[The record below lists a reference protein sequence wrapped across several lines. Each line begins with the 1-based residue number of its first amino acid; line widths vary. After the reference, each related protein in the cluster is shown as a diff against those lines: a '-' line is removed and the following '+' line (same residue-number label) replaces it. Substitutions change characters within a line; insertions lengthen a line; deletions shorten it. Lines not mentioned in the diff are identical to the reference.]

1 MLVLGFL
8 DRKPA
13 NQSIHSYYRE
23 LIVQANNSIFI
34 CDLSL
39 EIIRMQGNM
48 RIPRSNIG
56 SLISIFRYFIKSNDK
71 INYFLERLISAYNQ
85 SALEETQYTVCPF
98 VFLWSDLAL
107 PYLSYYE
114 SYNYNKTNIVKRI
127 VGFTMPDGEN
137 YKYYDLRYLGKQL
150 KHIIKVILDTDYTY
164 WLYYFLAE
172 RFLPEEHSD
181 YAEELGYRIE
191 QDFVDNKITAIVLQS
206 KKILK
211 HNDADLKDKRFLI
224 DTNNAMIAELII
236 VTRMKSS
243 HEARYQIQLG
253 LVAADPDKS
262 KDFRFGIKMLYLALQ
277 IGQHTIDY
285 AKQWFTKLE
294 NDFVK
299 KITYI
304 ELISDEQLLI
314 TLRRGFKINQHKSR
328 TLYLR
333 YIEIKVNVKGD
344 IFNFIIIAP
353 QNVINNYIYEIKYYK
368 EYRKIIENI
377 FQLIND
383 KKSLMIELPSSDDD
397 DDEDDDENDLRV
409 ICVFIIT

>member
-8 DRKPA
+8 DREPA

-23 LIVQANNSIFI
+23 LLVQANNSVFI

-71 INYFLERLISAYNQ
+71 IQYFLERLISAYNQ
-85 SALEETQYTVCPF
+85 SALEKTQYTVCPF
-98 VFLWSDLAL
+98 VLLWSDLAL

-114 SYNYNKTNIVKRI
+114 SYNYNKTDIVKRI
-127 VGFTMPDGEN
+127 VGFTIPNGKYYEN
-137 YKYYDLRYLGKQL
+137 YYLRYLGKQL
-150 KHIIKVILDTDYTY
+150 KNIIKVTLDTNYTY

-172 RFLPEEHSD
+172 RFLPKKYLE
-181 YAEELGYRIE
+181 YADALGYRIE
-191 QDFVDNKITAIVLQS
+191 QDFIDNKITAIVLQS

-211 HNDADLKDKRFLI
+211 HKDADLEDEPFLI
-224 DTNNAMIAELII
+224 HINNTMIAELII
-236 VTRMKSS
+236 VTKMNSS
-243 HEARYQIQLG
+243 DEARYQIQLG
-253 LVAADPDKS
+253 LVATGPDKN

-304 ELISDEQLLI
+304 KLISDEQLLI
-314 TLRRGFKINQHKSR
+314 TLRREFKINQHKSR

-344 IFNFIIIAP
+344 RFNFIIIAP

-368 EYRKIIENI
+368 EYRKIIDNI

-383 KKSLMIELPSSDDD
+383 KKSLMIKLPSSD
-397 DDEDDDENDLRV
+397 RV